1 MSTKTPAIEYDEA
14 EALWMSH
21 CEAPSEDTVGR
32 LVAFYLPLARQTVS
46 LMSVY
51 CRPDFDRDDLIQHA
65 MMGLWQCIVKFDP
78 QRQIRFG
85 SYAIPRIRGAVLD
98 ALRRHDPLSR
108 HDRALLKTLQDCVE
122 AFCNQHQAV
131 PDEETLAEQAD
142 IDVERLH
149 ELTARAQPVLSLDG
163 VGVFDDDGSGQS
175 LGDRL
180 IDADAPDPSVETVRN
195 EQGAIFRKA
204 YRRLPPRQQKILYLY
219 YYEDLTL
226 KEIGSILD
234 LTEARI
240 CQLHATAL
248 LYLKALM
255 NRVKA

>member
-1 MSTKTPAIEYDEA
+1 MSKSTPAMEHDEA
-14 EALWMSH
+14 AVLWTRH
-21 CEAPSEDTVGR
+21 CAAPTEDTVGR
-32 LVAFYLPLARQTVS
+32 LVAFYLPLARQTVA

-65 MMGLWQCIVKFDP
+65 MMGLWQSIEKFDP
-78 QRQIRFG
+78 QRQIRFA
-85 SYAIPRIRGAVLD
+85 SYATPRIRGAVLD

-122 AFCNQHQAV
+122 SFCNRHQTV
-131 PDEETLAEQAD
+131 PDEETLAAQAD
-142 IDVERLH
+142 IDIERLH
-149 ELTARAQPVLSLDG
+149 DLTARAQPVLSLDG
-163 VGVFDDDGSGQS
+163 VGSFDEDGAGQS
-175 LGDRL
+175 LGQRL
-180 IDADAPDPSVETVRN
+180 VDADAPDPRVETVRH

-226 KEIGSILD
+226 KEIGAILE

-248 LYLKALM
+248 LYLKTLM
-255 NRVKA
+255 KRAKA